1 MVARPR
7 TLVAFAAAA
16 AALAACERTAPPR
29 RIESS
34 LIAIDHERVVVRTDV
49 VGVDRF
55 ASRATFVIVD
65 AQNRGDRDAEVTL
78 GGVLVDA
85 DGQEVGTLRPES
97 LHIPRRARRTFAL
110 VDRDR
115 AERKTATAARVDLR
129 GAREPR
135 FADPI
140 TITNGHI
147 YPDGD
152 RVVVVGMVKNTSDRA
167 CIAMVLAGFHDRD
180 GRPMTRPFAA
190 FELGAGAERPARFV
204 GPDGSHAGYLF
215 VGEITYCPRTG
226 CDVEH
231 VVPTL

>member
-1 MVARPR
+1 MAARPR
-7 TLVAFAAAA
+7 TLVALVAAVAA
-16 AALAACERTAPPR
+16 VAACERTVEPR
-29 RIESS
+29 RIDPS
-34 LIAIDHERVVVRTDV
+34 LVAIAPQVVVRTDA

-55 ASRATFVIVD
+55 ASRATFALVD
-65 AQNRGDRDAEVTL
+65 AENRGDVDAEVTL

-85 DGQEVGTLRPES
+85 DGHEVGALRAES
-97 LHIPRRARRTFAL
+97 LRIPRRGRRTFAL

-115 AERKTATAARVDLR
+115 QARPTAVGARIDLR

-135 FADPI
+135 FPEPI
-140 TITNGHI
+140 TIADGHV

-152 RVVVVGMVKNTSDRA
+152 RAVVVGMIKNGSDRA
-167 CIAMVLAGFHDRD
+167 CIAMVLAGFHDRA

-215 VGEITYCPRTG
+215 IGDVTYCPRSG
-226 CDVEH
+226 CDVQRA
-231 VVPTL
+231 VPTL

>member
-1 MVARPR
+1 MAARPR
-7 TLVAFAAAA
+7 TLVALAVAV
-16 AALAACERTAPPR
+16 AALAACERTSEPR
-29 RIESS
+29 RIDPS
-34 LIAIDHERVVVRTDV
+34 LIAIDHERVVLRTDV

-55 ASRATFVIVD
+55 AARATFVIVD

-85 DGQEVGTLRPES
+85 DGHEVGVLRAES
-97 LHIPRRARRTFAL
+97 LRIPRRARRTFAL
-110 VDRDR
+110 VERDR
-115 AERKTATAARVDLR
+115 AERPTATGARIDLR

-135 FADPI
+135 FPDPI
-140 TITNGHI
+140 TISDGHI

-152 RVVVVGMVKNTSDRA
+152 RAVLVGMIKNTSDRA

-180 GRPMTRPFAA
+180 GHPMTRPFSA

-215 VGEITYCPRTG
+215 IGDVTYCPRTG
-226 CDVEH
+226 CDVTRA
-231 VVPTL
+231 VPTL